1 MRKCITMRDKVI
13 SMKYTKEQISKLM
26 IDWENRHGENCIE
39 YIGYG
44 DAYNFA
50 LFLLEKGY
58 TFLGDVCTEEISEL
72 KCGFCAYAD
81 TVWAFSD
88 ESENYDLKNRLQFEV
103 FPEYIVN
110 KASETAYNDLI
121 KHLMNKEMHEDE
133 GQDA

>member
-1 MRKCITMRDKVI
+1 MI

-26 IDWENRHGENCIE
+26 VDWENRHGENCIE

-58 TFLGDVCTEEISEL
+58 TFLGNVCTKEISEL
-72 KCGFCAYAD
+72 KCGFCTYAD

-88 ESENYDLKNRLQFEV
+88 EGENYDLENRLQFEV
-103 FPEYIVN
+103 FPEYITN
-110 KASETAYNDLI
+110 KASETAYNNLI
-121 KHLMNKEMHEDE
+121 RHLMDEKVYNDE
-133 GQDA
+133 G

>member
-1 MRKCITMRDKVI
+1 MRDKVI

-58 TFLGDVCTEEISEL
+58 TFLGDVCTKEISEL

-81 TVWAFSD
+81 TVWAFSN
-88 ESENYDLKNRLQFEV
+88 ESENYDLENRLQFEV

-121 KHLMNKEMHEDE
+121 KHLMSKKVYNDE
-133 GQDA
+133 G

>member
-1 MRKCITMRDKVI
+1 MRDKVI
-13 SMKYTKEQISKLM
+13 SMKYTKEQISRLM
-26 IDWENRHGENCIE
+26 VDWENRHGENCIE

-58 TFLGDVCTEEISEL
+58 TFLGDVCTKEISEL

-88 ESENYDLKNRLQFEV
+88 ESENYDLENRLQFEV

-121 KHLMNKEMHEDE
+121 KHLMNEEMHEDE
-133 GQDA
+133 RQDA

>member
-1 MRKCITMRDKVI
+1 
-13 SMKYTKEQISKLM
+13 MKYTNEQISKLM
-26 IDWENRHGENCIE
+26 VDWENRHGENCIE

-58 TFLGDVCTEEISEL
+58 TFLGDVCTKEISEL

-88 ESENYDLKNRLQFEV
+88 ESENYDLENQLQFEV

-110 KASETAYNDLI
+110 KASETAYNNLI
-121 KHLMNKEMHEDE
+121 KYLMNKEMHEDE
-133 GQDA
+133 GQNA

>member
-1 MRKCITMRDKVI
+1 MI

-58 TFLGDVCTEEISEL
+58 TFLGDVCTKEISEL

-88 ESENYDLKNRLQFEV
+88 ESENYDLENRLQFEV

-121 KHLMNKEMHEDE
+121 KHLMNEEMHEDE
-133 GQDA
+133 RQDA

>member
-1 MRKCITMRDKVI
+1 MIN
-13 SMKYTKEQISKLM
+13 MKYTKEQISKLM

-58 TFLGDVCTEEISEL
+58 TFLGNVCTKEISEL

-88 ESENYDLKNRLQFEV
+88 ESENYDLENRLQFEV

>member
-1 MRKCITMRDKVI
+1 
-13 SMKYTKEQISKLM
+13 MKYTKEQISKLM
-26 IDWENRHGENCIE
+26 VDWENRHGENCIE

-58 TFLGDVCTEEISEL
+58 TFLGNICTKEISEL

-88 ESENYDLKNRLQFEV
+88 GSENYDLENRLQFEL

-121 KHLMNKEMHEDE
+121 KHLMNKELHEDE

>member
-1 MRKCITMRDKVI
+1 MI

-26 IDWENRHGENCIE
+26 VDWENRHGENCIE

-58 TFLGDVCTEEISEL
+58 TFLGDVCTKEISEL

-88 ESENYDLKNRLQFEV
+88 ESENYDLENRLQFEV

-121 KHLMNKEMHEDE
+121 KHLMNKEMHKDE
-133 GQDA
+133 G

>member
-1 MRKCITMRDKVI
+1 MI

-26 IDWENRHGENCIE
+26 LDWENRHGENCIE

-58 TFLGDVCTEEISEL
+58 TFLGSICTKEISEL

-88 ESENYDLKNRLQFEV
+88 ESEDYDLENRLQFEV
-103 FPEYIVN
+103 FPEYIAN
-110 KASETAYNDLI
+110 KASETAYNNLI
-121 KHLMNKEMHEDE
+121 KHLMNAEVYDDE
-133 GQDA
+133 R

>member
-1 MRKCITMRDKVI
+1 MRDKVI

-58 TFLGDVCTEEISEL
+58 TFLGNVCTKEISEL

-88 ESENYDLKNRLQFEV
+88 ESENYDLENRLQFEV

-121 KHLMNKEMHEDE
+121 KHLMNKEMLY
-133 GQDA
+133 

>member
-1 MRKCITMRDKVI
+1 MRDKVI

-58 TFLGDVCTEEISEL
+58 TFLGDVCTKEISEL

-88 ESENYDLKNRLQFEV
+88 ESENYDLENRLQFEV

-110 KASETAYNDLI
+110 KASETAYNNLI
-121 KHLMNKEMHEDE
+121 KHLMNKGISEDE
-133 GQDA
+133 R

>member
-1 MRKCITMRDKVI
+1 MI

-58 TFLGDVCTEEISEL
+58 TFLGDVCTKEISEL

-88 ESENYDLKNRLQFEV
+88 GSENYDLENRLQFEL

-121 KHLMNKEMHEDE
+121 KHLMNKEVHEDE

>member
-1 MRKCITMRDKVI
+1 MRDKVI
-13 SMKYTKEQISKLM
+13 NMKYTKEQISKLM

-58 TFLGDVCTEEISEL
+58 TFLGNVCTKEISEL

-88 ESENYDLKNRLQFEV
+88 ESEDYDLENRLQFEV

-110 KASETAYNDLI
+110 KASETAYNNLI

-133 GQDA
+133 GQNA

>member
-1 MRKCITMRDKVI
+1 MI

-26 IDWENRHGENCIE
+26 VDWENRHGENCIE

-58 TFLGDVCTEEISEL
+58 TFLGDVCTKEISEL

-81 TVWAFSD
+81 TLWAFSD
-88 ESENYDLKNRLQFEV
+88 ESENYDLENRLQFEV

-121 KHLMNKEMHEDE
+121 KHLMNKEMHKDE
-133 GQDA
+133 G

>member
-1 MRKCITMRDKVI
+1 MI

-26 IDWENRHGENCIE
+26 VDWENRHGENCIE

-58 TFLGDVCTEEISEL
+58 TFLGDVCTKEISEL

-81 TVWAFSD
+81 TVWAFSN
-88 ESENYDLKNRLQFEV
+88 ESENYDLENRLQFEV

>member
-1 MRKCITMRDKVI
+1 MRDKVI
-13 SMKYTKEQISKLM
+13 SIKYTKEQISKLM

-58 TFLGDVCTEEISEL
+58 TFLGDICTKEISEL

-88 ESENYDLKNRLQFEV
+88 GSENYDLENRLQFEL

-121 KHLMNKEMHEDE
+121 KHLMNKEVHEDE

>member
-1 MRKCITMRDKVI
+1 MRDKVI
-13 SMKYTKEQISKLM
+13 NIKYTKEQISKLM
-26 IDWENRHGENCIE
+26 VDWENRHGENCIE

-58 TFLGDVCTEEISEL
+58 TFLGDICTKEISEL

-88 ESENYDLKNRLQFEV
+88 ESENYDLENRLQFEV

>member
-1 MRKCITMRDKVI
+1 MRDKVI

-26 IDWENRHGENCIE
+26 VDWENRHGENCIE

-58 TFLGDVCTEEISEL
+58 TFLGDVCTKEISEL

-88 ESENYDLKNRLQFEV
+88 ESENYDLENRLQFEL

-121 KHLMNKEMHEDE
+121 KHLMNEEMHEDE
-133 GQDA
+133 RQDA

>member
-1 MRKCITMRDKVI
+1 
-13 SMKYTKEQISKLM
+13 MKYTKEQISKLM
-26 IDWENRHGENCIE
+26 VDWENRHGENCIE

-58 TFLGDVCTEEISEL
+58 AFLGDVCAKEISEL

-88 ESENYDLKNRLQFEV
+88 EGEDYDLENRLQFEV
-103 FPEYIVN
+103 FPEYITN
-110 KASETAYNDLI
+110 KASETAYNNLI
-121 KHLMNKEMHEDE
+121 KHLMNKEVSEDE
-133 GQDA
+133 R

>member
-1 MRKCITMRDKVI
+1 MI

-26 IDWENRHGENCIE
+26 VNWENRHGENCIE

-58 TFLGDVCTEEISEL
+58 TFLGDVCTKEISEL

-88 ESENYDLKNRLQFEV
+88 ESENYDLENRLQFEV

>member
-1 MRKCITMRDKVI
+1 MI

-26 IDWENRHGENCIE
+26 VDWENRHGENCIE

-58 TFLGDVCTEEISEL
+58 TFLGDVCTKEISEL

-88 ESENYDLKNRLQFEV
+88 ESENYDLENQLQFEV

-133 GQDA
+133 EQDA

>member
-1 MRKCITMRDKVI
+1 
-13 SMKYTKEQISKLM
+13 MKYTKEQISKLM
-26 IDWENRHGENCIE
+26 VDWENRHGENCIE

-58 TFLGDVCTEEISEL
+58 TFLGNVCTKEISEL
-72 KCGFCAYAD
+72 KYGFCAYAD

-88 ESENYDLKNRLQFEV
+88 EGEDYDLENRLQFEV

-110 KASETAYNDLI
+110 KASKTAYNNLI
-121 KHLMNKEMHEDE
+121 RHLMDEKVYNDE
-133 GQDA
+133 G

>member
-1 MRKCITMRDKVI
+1 
-13 SMKYTKEQISKLM
+13 MKYTKEQISKLM
-26 IDWENRHGENCIE
+26 VDWENRHGENCIE

-58 TFLGDVCTEEISEL
+58 TFLGDVCTKEISEL
-72 KCGFCAYAD
+72 KCGFCVYAD

-88 ESENYDLKNRLQFEV
+88 ESENYDLENRLQFEV

-110 KASETAYNDLI
+110 KASETAYNNLI

>member
-1 MRKCITMRDKVI
+1 MI

-26 IDWENRHGENCIE
+26 VDWENRHGENCIE

-58 TFLGDVCTEEISEL
+58 TFLGDVCTKEISEL

-88 ESENYDLKNRLQFEV
+88 GSENYDLENRLQFEV

-121 KHLMNKEMHEDE
+121 KHLMNKEVHEDE
-133 GQDA
+133 GQDT

>member
-1 MRKCITMRDKVI
+1 MI

-26 IDWENRHGENCIE
+26 VDWENRHGENCIE

-58 TFLGDVCTEEISEL
+58 TFLGNVCTKEISEL

-81 TVWAFSD
+81 TVWAFSN
-88 ESENYDLKNRLQFEV
+88 ESENYDLENRLQFEV

-121 KHLMNKEMHEDE
+121 KHLMNKEMHKDE
-133 GQDA
+133 G

>member
-1 MRKCITMRDKVI
+1 MI
-13 SMKYTKEQISKLM
+13 SMKCTKEQISKLM
-26 IDWENRHGENCIE
+26 VDWENRHGENCIE

-58 TFLGDVCTEEISEL
+58 TFLGDICTKEISEL

-88 ESENYDLKNRLQFEV
+88 GSENYDLENQLQFEL

-121 KHLMNKEMHEDE
+121 KHLMNKEVHEDE

>member
-1 MRKCITMRDKVI
+1 MI

-58 TFLGDVCTEEISEL
+58 TFLGDVCTKEISEL

-88 ESENYDLKNRLQFEV
+88 ESENYDLENRLQFEV

-121 KHLMNKEMHEDE
+121 KHLMSEEMHEDE
-133 GQDA
+133 R

>member
-1 MRKCITMRDKVI
+1 
-13 SMKYTKEQISKLM
+13 MKYTKEQISKLM
-26 IDWENRHGENCIE
+26 VDWENRHGENCIE

-58 TFLGDVCTEEISEL
+58 TFLGDVCTKEISEL

-88 ESENYDLKNRLQFEV
+88 GSENYDLENRLQFEL

-121 KHLMNKEMHEDE
+121 KHLMNKEVHEDE

>member
-1 MRKCITMRDKVI
+1 MRDKVI

-58 TFLGDVCTEEISEL
+58 TFLGDVCTKEISEL

-81 TVWAFSD
+81 TIWAFSD
-88 ESENYDLKNRLQFEV
+88 ESEDYDLENQLQFEV

-110 KASETAYNDLI
+110 KASKTAYNNLI
-121 KHLMNKEMHEDE
+121 KHLMDEKVYNDE
-133 GQDA
+133 G

>member
-1 MRKCITMRDKVI
+1 
-13 SMKYTKEQISKLM
+13 MKYTKEQISKLM
-26 IDWENRHGENCIE
+26 VDWENRHGENCIE

-58 TFLGDVCTEEISEL
+58 TFLGDVCTKEISEL

-81 TVWAFSD
+81 TIWAFSD
-88 ESENYDLKNRLQFEV
+88 ESENYDLENQLQFEV

>member
-1 MRKCITMRDKVI
+1 MI

-26 IDWENRHGENCIE
+26 VDWENRHGENCIE

-58 TFLGDVCTEEISEL
+58 TFLGDVCTKEISEL

-88 ESENYDLKNRLQFEV
+88 ESENYDLENRLQFEV

>member
-1 MRKCITMRDKVI
+1 MI

-26 IDWENRHGENCIE
+26 VDWENRHGENCIE

-58 TFLGDVCTEEISEL
+58 TFLGDVCTKEISEL

-81 TVWAFSD
+81 TVWAFSNG
-88 ESENYDLKNRLQFEV
+88 SENYDLENRLQFEV

-110 KASETAYNDLI
+110 KASETAYNNLI

>member
-1 MRKCITMRDKVI
+1 MI

-26 IDWENRHGENCIE
+26 VDWENRHGENCIE

-58 TFLGDVCTEEISEL
+58 TFLGDVCTKEISEL

-81 TVWAFSD
+81 TVWAFSN
-88 ESENYDLKNRLQFEV
+88 ESENYDLENRLQFEV

-121 KHLMNKEMHEDE
+121 KHLMNKEMHKDE
-133 GQDA
+133 G

>member
-1 MRKCITMRDKVI
+1 MRDKVI

-26 IDWENRHGENCIE
+26 VDWENRHGENCIE

-58 TFLGDVCTEEISEL
+58 TFLGDVCTKEISEL

-88 ESENYDLKNRLQFEV
+88 ESENYDLENRLQFEV

-121 KHLMNKEMHEDE
+121 KHLMNEEMHEDE
-133 GQDA
+133 RQDA

>member
-1 MRKCITMRDKVI
+1 MRDKVI

-26 IDWENRHGENCIE
+26 VDWENRHGENCIE

-58 TFLGDVCTEEISEL
+58 TFLGDVCTKEISEL

-81 TVWAFSD
+81 TVWAFSN
-88 ESENYDLKNRLQFEV
+88 ESENYDLENRLQFEV

-121 KHLMNKEMHEDE
+121 KHLMNEEMHEDE
-133 GQDA
+133 G

>member
-1 MRKCITMRDKVI
+1 MI

-26 IDWENRHGENCIE
+26 VDWENRHGENCIE

-58 TFLGDVCTEEISEL
+58 TFLGNVCTKEISEL

-81 TVWAFSD
+81 TVWAFSN
-88 ESENYDLKNRLQFEV
+88 ESENYDLENRLQFEV

>member
-1 MRKCITMRDKVI
+1 MRDKVI
-13 SMKYTKEQISKLM
+13 SMKYTKEQIRKLM
-26 IDWENRHGENCIE
+26 VDWENRHGENCIE

-58 TFLGDVCTEEISEL
+58 TFLGNVCTKEISEL

-88 ESENYDLKNRLQFEV
+88 ESENYDLENRLQFEV

-121 KHLMNKEMHEDE
+121 KYLMNKEGHEDE

>member
-1 MRKCITMRDKVI
+1 MRDKVI
-13 SMKYTKEQISKLM
+13 SIKYTKEQISKLM

-58 TFLGDVCTEEISEL
+58 TFLGDICTKEISEL

-81 TVWAFSD
+81 TVWAFSN
-88 ESENYDLKNRLQFEV
+88 ESENYDLENRLQFEV

-121 KHLMNKEMHEDE
+121 KHLMNKEVHEDE

>member
-1 MRKCITMRDKVI
+1 MRDKVI

-26 IDWENRHGENCIE
+26 VDWENRHGENCIE

-58 TFLGDVCTEEISEL
+58 TFLGDVCTKEISEL

-88 ESENYDLKNRLQFEV
+88 GSENYDLENRLQFEL

-133 GQDA
+133 G